1 MFFHDPIVIVDRDH
15 IKEVYTARD
24 DELSNLAALQDILQQ
39 DYILHPEVAR
49 IRYQLKVIK
58 SMMTRQIPNAMP
70 DVLDEM
76 QAAFDDEM
84 VVTEGELPNSFFGA
98 HVRLDTL
105 YSISESTKNNRKD
118 QQPYVCWLTPVYSPF
133 RWY

>member
-1 MFFHDPIVIVDRDH
+1 MFFHDPIVVVDRDH

-24 DELSNLAALQDILQQ
+24 DELSHLAALTDILQQ
-39 DYILHPEVAR
+39 DYILHPEVTQ
-49 IRYQLKVIK
+49 IRYQLKVTK

-84 VVTEGELPNSFFGA
+84 VVTEGELLNSFFGA
-98 HVRLDTL
+98 HVRLDSL

-118 QQPYVCWLTPVYSPF
+118 Q
-133 RWY
+133 